1 MVLLSIVLSVVL
13 AFTFQTQAVNTAGDV
28 HQNDQPKSPL
38 IEKWEPPSH
47 VEIAQGRKK
56 RNPG

>member
-1 MVLLSIVLSVVL
+1 MVLSSIVPSVFL
-13 AFTFQTQAVNTAGDV
+13 AFIFQTQAVNTAGDV
-28 HQNDQPKSPL
+28 HQNGQPKSPL
-38 IEKWEPPSH
+38 NEKWEPPSH

>member
-1 MVLLSIVLSVVL
+1 MVLSSIVLSIVL
-13 AFTFQTQAVNTAGDV
+13 AHTFQTQAVITAGDV
-28 HQNDQPKSPL
+28 HQNDKPKSPL